1 MTVSITGRSPNSA
14 ACMSAS
20 VATTSC
26 ASFSYV
32 ASSLRNARINGT
44 SCGVAGLICMWD
56 IWTWALDVGLFVHFH
71 GGAVKSGD
79 LTLRVVIDD
88 RYPVA
93 GAFGVA
99 DGSKPDQHVTPL
111 FEVVFRPDGA
121 VHPRCVLIAVVVDQ
135 HPVRHH
141 VAHQRRRQRPL
152 VRRQIG
158 A

>member
-14 ACMSAS
+14 ACISAS

-32 ASSLRNARINGT
+32 ASSLRNASINGT
-44 SCGVAGLICMWD
+44 SWGVAGLIRIWD
-56 IWTWALDVGLFVHFH
+56 IWALGFGLFVHFH
-71 GGAVKSGD
+71 SRAVESGD

-99 DGSKPDQHVTPL
+99 DGSKPNQHVAPL
-111 FEVVFRPDGA
+111 FEVVFRPDGP
-121 VHPRCVLIAVVVDQ
+121 VHPRRVLIAVVVDQ
-135 HPVRHH
+135 HAVRHH
-141 VAHQRRRQRPL
+141 
-152 VRRQIG
+152 
-158 A
+158 